1 MSFAYPATMVHD
13 MRHFF
18 IIMAGLAF
26 AGGCG
31 GGGGAPPAAVT
42 PPAPA
47 PSPTAP
53 PAGALSV
60 SQSTVALTA
69 QGQSANVDVSEAGY
83 SGPIGFDG
91 TACAAVASV
100 SPASQQPAPATFT
113 ITAQSAGSCTLAF
126 VDRFGQRASVTVGV
140 TLTQGSIK

>member
-1 MSFAYPATMVHD
+1 MVHD

-31 GGGGAPPAAVT
+31 GGGGGGAPTAAAVAPP
-42 PPAPA
+42 PQP

-53 PAGALSV
+53 PAGALSA
-60 SQSTVALTA
+60 SRSAVAFSA
-69 QGQSANVDVSEAGY
+69 QGQSATVDVSEPGY

-91 TACAAVASV
+91 TACASVVAVA
-100 SPASQQPAPATFT
+100 PAAQQPAPATFT
-113 ITAQSAGSCTLAF
+113 LTAQSAGSCTLAF
-126 VDRFGQRASVTVGV
+126 VDRFGQRAPVAIGV

>member
-1 MSFAYPATMVHD
+1 MVHD

-31 GGGGAPPAAVT
+31 GGGGGPSAPVVAA
-42 PPAPA
+42 PSPAPT
-47 PSPTAP
+47 PTAP

-60 SQSTVALTA
+60 SQSSVAFTA
-69 QGQSANVDVSEAGY
+69 QGQSATVDVSETGY
-83 SGPIGFDG
+83 SGTIGFDNA
-91 TACAAVASV
+91 ACAAVVSV
-100 SPASQQPAPATFT
+100 TPGALQQSPATFT
-113 ITAQSAGSCTLAF
+113 ITAQSAGACTLAF
-126 VDRFGQRASVTVGV
+126 VDRFGQRAPVAVGV